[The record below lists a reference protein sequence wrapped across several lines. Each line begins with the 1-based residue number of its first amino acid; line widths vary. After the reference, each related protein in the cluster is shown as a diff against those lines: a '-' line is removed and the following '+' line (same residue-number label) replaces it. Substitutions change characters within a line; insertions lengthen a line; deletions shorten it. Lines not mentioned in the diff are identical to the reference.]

1 MTTRKLLRA
10 FALDVA
16 AAVVG
21 VSIIA
26 VPMLFIGAMA

>member
-1 MTTRKLLRA
+1 MTTPKFLKAL
-10 FALDVA
+10 ALDLCA
-16 AAVVG
+16 AALG

>member
-1 MTTRKLLRA
+1 MTPSKFLKA
-10 FALDVA
+10 FALDLCAVA
-16 AAVVG
+16 AG